1 MDEIEIDLLSPYNM
15 NRLVQGDVGSGKT
28 IISAL
33 AMMKVIENG
42 YQSALMAPTEVLAK
56 QHYISLKEIF
66 EPYGIEVGLLVGSM
80 TKKQKNEVY
89 QALEDGKILLV
100 IGTHAVIQEG
110 VVFNDLALVVTDE
123 QHRFGV
129 KQREVLAGKGHY
141 PHVLVMSATPIPRTL
156 ALILY
161 GDMDVSIIDEMPP
174 GRQVIDT
181 YSVTS
186 AYRERIQQFILKE
199 IEKGRQIYIV
209 CPMVEENESLEL
221 ANVIS
226 YTEDLKQALPTHI
239 KIQTLHGKMR
249 PKEKNDIM
257 ASFVAGEQDV
267 LVSTTVIEVGI
278 NVPNAS
284 VMVIEDAHRFGLAQL
299 HQLRGRVG
307 RGSDKSYCVL
317 MTDSKSGNS
326 KKRMAIMTDT
336 TDGFVIAEKDLE
348 LRGHGDLLGLRQSGM
363 PTFKIAH
370 ILEDASILKEANKV
384 AKTITEKHDI
394 LLEDDYKA
402 LNQKIENYMETY
414 MSYIA
419 L

>member
-1 MDEIEIDLLSPYNM
+1 ML
-15 NRLVQGDVGSGKT
+15 
-28 IISAL
+28 
-33 AMMKVIENG
+33 VIENG
-42 YQSALMAPTEVLAK
+42 YQSAMMAPTEVLAK
-56 QHYISLKEIF
+56 QHFNALEAVF
-66 EPYGIEVGLLVGSM
+66 ESYGIRCGLLVGSM
-80 TKKQKNEVY
+80 SKKQKLDVY
-89 QALEDGKILLV
+89 KDIENGDIELI

-110 VVFNDLALVVTDE
+110 VAFNNLALVVTDE

-129 KQREVLAGKGHY
+129 KQRELLAGKGHF

-174 GRQVIDT
+174 GRQAIET

-186 AYRERIQQFILKE
+186 AYRERIRQFILKE
-199 IEKGRQIYIV
+199 IQMGRQIYIV

-221 ANVIS
+221 ANVMS
-226 YTEDLKQALPTHI
+226 YTEELKEALPNDI
-239 KIQTLHGKMR
+239 RIQTLHGKMR
-249 PKEKNDIM
+249 PKDKNSIM
-257 ASFVAGEQDV
+257 ASYVEGSLDI

-317 MTDSKSGNS
+317 MTDATSSQS
-326 KKRMAIMTDT
+326 KKRMTIMTDT
-336 TDGFVIAEKDLE
+336 TDGFLIAEKDLE

-363 PTFKIAH
+363 PSFKLAH
-370 ILEDASILKEANKV
+370 ILEDAAVLKDAHNV
-384 AKTITEKHDI
+384 AKTIKEKHDI
-394 LLEDDYKA
+394 LHEDNYKE
-402 LNQKIENYMETY
+402 LSKRINHYMETY